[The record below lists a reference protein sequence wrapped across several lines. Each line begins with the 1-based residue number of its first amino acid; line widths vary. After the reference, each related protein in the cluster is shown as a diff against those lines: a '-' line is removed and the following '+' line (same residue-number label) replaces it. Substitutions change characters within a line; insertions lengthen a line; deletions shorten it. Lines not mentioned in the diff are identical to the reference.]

1 MSLGIVVKAPEG
13 LVLAAESRVTLS
25 ANPKQGLELHVNF
38 DNATKLLSFSTPH
51 EHVGV
56 VTYGLAAIGMRTAHS
71 YVSEFEASL
80 PKERIE
86 VKDFAIELSEFFQKR
101 WGENMPSEFNGPN
114 MTFVVG
120 GFNENEPY
128 GKTYLIELP
137 RNPVPLEKNP
147 DAFGITWG
155 GQREYVD
162 RLIGGF
168 DARLLQVL
176 RKELDLKDNQLTAI
190 EQSLASLQMQIPLTA
205 MPLQDCVNLAIFFV
219 RTTIQ
224 AQALSVGV
232 RGCGGP
238 IDLAIITRREG
249 IRFIQKKEI
258 VGESGQISTFA

>member
-1 MSLGIVVKAPEG
+1 
-13 LVLAAESRVTLS
+13 
-25 ANPKQGLELHVNF
+25 
-38 DNATKLLSFSTPH
+38 
-51 EHVGV
+51 
-56 VTYGLAAIGMRTAHS
+56 
-71 YVSEFEASL
+71 
-80 PKERIE
+80 
-86 VKDFAIELSEFFQKR
+86 
-101 WGENMPSEFNGPN
+101 MPSEFNGPN